1 MANVK
6 GKTATKTDLKLA
18 EYWIEQKGHQEIVR
32 NMLKVLN
39 NTIFQKLKI
48 VLHVKRPPHLK
59 IFPHSF

>member
-1 MANVK
+1 MAKVK

-48 VLHVKRPPHLK
+48 NL
-59 IFPHSF
+59 